1 MNSKGITLLAIA
13 FIAIGIFALPGTV
26 SMFGGQHN
34 WYDVSPPGGN
44 DVPCEKCHGDVA
56 DELGNSGPHVSMECW
71 YCHRTGNLTGYTY
84 ASGDGTASIPG
95 EEAHAASTVECMEC
109 HEGFGISYESC
120 MQTNCHGYGPT
131 TLPHPVEWLN
141 EPCGNCHAEYTGE
154 AHFSSTLE
162 AGGFNLTIN
171 PSDTGT
177 AAAHKAF
184 VNDSINNSD
193 LMEGA
198 NEACITCHTHVAIDI
213 NWTKEYNMAL
223 TVTADHEGNWT
234 VGDFKSEGT
243 YNVTT
248 YGNMSGGT
256 AWGNVTN
263 ITWANGTIVSNP

>member
-1 MNSKGITLLAIA
+1 MNGRGIALLAIA
-13 FIAIGIFALPGTV
+13 VVAIGIFALPGTI

-56 DELGNSGPHVSMECW
+56 DELGNSGPHVNMKCW

-84 ASGDGTASIPG
+84 ASGDGGGAIAG
-95 EEAHAASTVECMEC
+95 EEAHAASTVECMAC
-109 HEGFGISYESC
+109 HEGFVDNAQDVKNCLSC
-120 MQTNCHGYGPT
+120 HFGATSV
-131 TLPHPVEWLN
+131 HPVEWRD
-141 EPCGNCHAEYTGE
+141 PSICGDCHVTGGGS
-154 AHFSSTLE
+154 AHGKSLE
-162 AGGFNLTIN
+162 AGGFNLTVN
-171 PSDTGT
+171 SSDTGS
-177 AAAHKAF
+177 AAAHWAF
-184 VNDSINNSD
+184 VNDSIHNSD

-198 NEACITCHTHVAIDI
+198 NEACIACHTHVAIDI

-223 TVTADHEGNWT
+223 TATADHEGNWT

-256 AWGNVTN
+256 AWSNVTEVR
-263 ITWANGTIVSNP
+263 WENGSPVSNP